1 MRFAYAFLVALMVV
15 LLVFSVPLALRDAP
29 YSVHN
34 RDADGSGAWLED
46 RQLAGAPVRLQ
57 SGPLSGLAASD
68 ALAIIGPRLPYSKAE
83 AVQVRDFLTAGG
95 RVLLA
100 DDVGTGR
107 SLLAALDIGVA
118 IGDGV
123 TSISYDRAPAF
134 PIVASTGALALPAEM
149 ALSRPHV
156 VLGAGVPVLRA
167 HPYSWLDRAGE
178 ILIVGDPDLVTP
190 AGSRLAPGAAE
201 VLWQWL
207 ADGRDVV
214 FDEGHRARTDP
225 VGVAPVLS
233 GEAGGRV
240 VLVSA
245 IGVAVAL
252 WIGFRIRIER
262 QEPPRRRVVASKAL
276 EELPP

>member
-1 MRFAYAFLVALMVV
+1 
-15 LLVFSVPLALRDAP
+15 
-29 YSVHN
+29 
-34 RDADGSGAWLED
+34 
-46 RQLAGAPVRLQ
+46 
-57 SGPLSGLAASD
+57 
-68 ALAIIGPRLPYSKAE
+68 
-83 AVQVRDFLTAGG
+83 VRDFLTAGG

-167 HPYSWLDRAGE
+167 HPYSWLDRDHDLVPDLDEPRAAWSVARLVPVGAGE